1 MKIVVIIARILL
13 GVIFVAFG
21 LNAFLHFLPK
31 PMPPGIAGQFVG
43 AMFQSHYILFVS
55 VLEVISGALLLVNRY
70 VPLALVIL
78 APIIVN
84 IIMFLLLLPPV
95 GWQPGV
101 LSAILWIFLFIDY
114 RKYFSGIFTQR
125 AS

>member
-13 GVIFVAFG
+13 GAIFVAFG

-31 PMPPGIAGQFVG
+31 WLPPGLAGQFVG

-55 VLEVISGALLLVNRY
+55 ALEVISGALLLVDRY
-70 VPLALVIL
+70 VPFALALL

-84 IIMFLLLLPPV
+84 IIAFLLLLPPV

-101 LSAILWIFLFIDY
+101 LAAILWIILFIHY
-114 RKYFSGIFTQR
+114 RKYFSCIFVQR

>member
-13 GVIFVAFG
+13 GAD
-21 LNAFLHFLPK
+21 LCRLRPECLPALS
-31 PMPPGIAGQFVG
+31 PQWLPPGLAGQFVG
-43 AMFQSHYILFVS
+43 AMFHSHYILFVS
-55 VLEVISGALLLVNRY
+55 TIELICGALLLVNRY
-70 VPLALVIL
+70 VPFALTIL

-84 IIMFLLLLPPV
+84 ILMFHILLPPV

-101 LSAILWIFLFIDY
+101 LAAILWIILFIHY
-114 RKYFSGIFTQR
+114 RKYFSCIFVQR

>member
-21 LNAFLHFLPK
+21 LNAFLHFLPRWL
-31 PMPPGIAGQFVG
+31 PPGVAGEFVG
-43 AMFQSHYILFVS
+43 AMFQSRYIIFVAAI
-55 VLEVISGALLLVNRY
+55 EVICGALLLVDRY
-70 VPLALVIL
+70 VPLALTIL

-84 IIMFLLLLPPV
+84 ILLFTFLLPPV

-101 LSAILWIFLFIDY
+101 LAAILWIILFIHY
-114 RKYFSGIFTQR
+114 RKYFSCIFVQR

>member
-1 MKIVVIIARILL
+1 MKILVTIVRILL

-55 VLEVISGALLLVNRY
+55 ALEVISGVLLLVNRY
-70 VPLALVIL
+70 VPFALAIL

-84 IIMFLLLLPPV
+84 IIAFLLLLPPV

-101 LSAILWIFLFIDY
+101 LAAILWIILIIHY
-114 RKYFSGIFTQR
+114 RKYFSGIFVQR

>member
-1 MKIVVIIARILL
+1 MKIAVIIARILL

-21 LNAFLHFLPK
+21 LNAYLHFLPK

-55 VLEVISGALLLVNRY
+55 ALEVISGALLLANRY
-70 VPLALVIL
+70 VPLALAIL

-84 IIMFLLLLPPV
+84 IIMFLILLPPV

-101 LSAILWIFLFIDY
+101 LAAILWIFLFIHY
-114 RKYFSGIFTQR
+114 RTYFSGIFVQR
-125 AS
+125 TS

>member
-1 MKIVVIIARILL
+1 MKNVVLIARILL

-43 AMFQSHYILFVS
+43 AMFQSHFILFVS
-55 VLEVISGALLLVNRY
+55 TLEIISGALLLVNFY
-70 VPLALVIL
+70 VPLALAIL

-84 IIMFLLLLPPV
+84 IILFLILLPPV

-101 LSAILWIFLFIDY
+101 LAAILWVFLFIHY
-114 RKYFSGIFTQR
+114 RKYFSCIFVQR
-125 AS
+125 TS

>member
-13 GVIFVAFG
+13 GAIFVAFG

-31 PMPPGIAGQFVG
+31 WLPPGLAGQFVG
-43 AMFQSHYILFVS
+43 AMFHSHYILFVS
-55 VLEVISGALLLVNRY
+55 TIELICGALLLVNRY
-70 VPLALVIL
+70 VPFALTIL

-84 IIMFLLLLPPV
+84 ILMFHILLPPV

-101 LSAILWIFLFIDY
+101 LAAILWIMLFIHY
-114 RKYFSGIFTQR
+114 RKYFSCIFVQR
-125 AS
+125 TS